1 MSGAGPNVTQLTD
14 TVVAFLNSAEF
25 AARIP
30 VGGLAGLLGGR
41 TIEAFMDAPP
51 GDRLV
56 ACLGRA
62 DVVAAI
68 VAKGNQL
75 RDLRRFC
82 RPLPPP
88 APWAL
93 SLPCCC
99 RCPSSCLRQSIIV
112 PFTPSPSSYAFIPPL
127 LLPVVPR
134 AGGALGAQAL
144 APVQGMLGVALK
156 PVRVAFAPRCATGS
170 VPVPAALR
178 RCSLFSPPRCF
189 ACVRCVTWVHAPPAL
204 LPPGILNPLWHNI
217 PT

>member
-1 MSGAGPNVTQLTD
+1 MTQLTD

-30 VGGLAGLLGGR
+30 VVGLAGLLGGR

-82 RPLPPP
+82 LRRPLG
-88 APWAL
+88 ASA
-93 SLPCCC
+93 
-99 RCPSSCLRQSIIV
+99 CLAVAVVLQVVSV
-112 PFTPSPSSYAFIPPL
+112 SPSSSPSPLPHPPMHSSL
-127 LLPVVPR
+127 LSCCQWCRV
-134 AGGALGAQAL
+134 L
-144 APVQGMLGVALK
+144 A
-156 PVRVAFAPRCATGS
+156 AP
-170 VPVPAALR
+170 
-178 RCSLFSPPRCF
+178 
-189 ACVRCVTWVHAPPAL
+189 
-204 LPPGILNPLWHNI
+204 
-217 PT
+217 